1 MTDQHPILAKIG
13 RLRSAKDRAN
23 NQATDPNSL
32 PEKKNPHALD
42 ESDLEFMSSLSQA
55 ALEKPTLKSQL
66 MVWVIFLVLI
76 WLLIWANM
84 AELDKIVRGE
94 AKVVPSSKIQVVQN
108 LEGGIIENINV
119 RSGDVVSK
127 GQVLLKLDNTQ
138 FSSSF
143 GETAS
148 QLYDLQAQASRLSAQ
163 ANNTDFKVAISDSD
177 PEMKAIFER
186 EKTLYQ
192 HQLQQLKTTQR
203 ILNEKVIQSQSE
215 LDEAYNQFEQLSKS
229 YDLLKQEINIM
240 EPLVRQGI
248 ASEVELLKLRREAN
262 DAYSLLKTTENSIP
276 RLKSVI
282 KEAKSTKLE
291 AEQKFRNEA
300 RQELNTVLAKLSQLE
315 STKLALEDRVRR
327 TNITSPVNGTI
338 SELLVT
344 TIGEVVQPGSD
355 IVKIVPMDD
364 SLVLETKILPADI
377 GFLTPGLK
385 AKVKF
390 TAYDF
395 AIYGGLEG
403 VVEKISADT
412 IQNEEGDS
420 FYIARIKTDKN
431 ILGSEEDPLPLLP
444 GMMATV
450 DVIVGKH
457 TVLDYL
463 LKPIIKAKE
472 LALRES

>member
-1 MTDQHPILAKIG
+1 MTEKHPIETEIERMRIKNG
-13 RLRSAKDRAN
+13 DVEKSATSKS
-23 NQATDPNSL
+23 T
-32 PEKKNPHALD
+32 PEKKEPVLD
-42 ESDLEFMSSLSQA
+42 ENDLEFMSSLSQA

-66 MVWVIFLVLI
+66 MVWVIFVVLI

-108 LEGGIIENINV
+108 LEGGIIEHINV
-119 RSGDVVSK
+119 HSGDVVTK

-143 GETAS
+143 GETAA
-148 QLYDLQAQASRLSAQ
+148 QLYDLQAQAARLTAQ
-163 ANNTDFKVAISDSD
+163 ANNTDFKVTIPGDD
-177 PEMKAIFER
+177 PEMKTIFQR
-186 EKTLYQ
+186 EKTLYEY
-192 HQLQQLKTTQR
+192 QLQQLKTTQR
-203 ILNEKVIQSQSE
+203 ILNEKVIQSRSE

-282 KEAKSTKLE
+282 KEAQSTKLE

-395 AIYGGLEG
+395 AIYGGLDG

>member
-1 MTDQHPILAKIG
+1 MTDQNPTLAEIE
-13 RLRSAKDRAN
+13 RMRSDKDEADK
-23 NQATDPNSL
+23 QVTDTNL
-32 PEKKNPHALD
+32 TPEKKKAQALE

-127 GQVLLKLDNTQ
+127 GEVLLKLDNTQ

-163 ANNTDFKVAISDSD
+163 ANNTDFKVAVPDSD

-186 EKTLYQ
+186 EKTLYE

-240 EPLVRQGI
+240 EPLVKQGI